1 MENSDDVPADLEHP
15 RSQRWAPLWR
25 KYLPDIP
32 SALRALD
39 QLAESDIHAYSID
52 LRQASSDIERDLQ
65 AIHSQPSFERSTT
78 VSTELE
84 DFGSYIRSLIAPIR
98 ALPDEIL
105 SVVFEHYVGNRRL
118 ILAYRDPI
126 WLLLH
131 VSRVWRSVASN
142 TPSLW
147 TKIDTSRITTY
158 VPRVPDARLDSVDMR
173 VVCTVLQ
180 SYLSNSSS
188 LPLDIYLCLWPDSR
202 WKPVVEMLWAHRQ
215 RWRTLYCRGSR
226 TDELE
231 QVRQDMP
238 SAGLPLLRS
247 YRYASDDI
255 AKDIAGQI
263 CFLPA
268 PKFRIL
274 QFGGRVQTI
283 TQSLPWSQIT
293 CYRGPAVTHDGQ
305 RILPLMVN
313 LEICDIYVNLSDRV
327 AWGDSAALCFCPRLR
342 VLSFDSSYNEHT
354 CAAYICAPMLWKLR
368 VSGAD
373 ENPSYFIEI
382 TARHGAALSTLSV
395 GYGYDDAILYE
406 ILKDC
411 PTLHTLI
418 LRQAY
423 YRTPPEPTWRLI
435 FAQLKNDPAMLSHL
449 RVLKVAPAPSLSIEG
464 LNAQLADIM
473 QLVQHLLALDT
484 RRLQA
489 VYIYV
494 HNVDAARRMLDQ
506 AYTTVMDTVNV
517 TVHAREEYRHEDDF
531 KELVRPP

>member
-1 MENSDDVPADLEHP
+1 MNSRHSV
-15 RSQRWAPLWR
+15 
-25 KYLPDIP
+25 
-32 SALRALD
+32 
-39 QLAESDIHAYSID
+39 
-52 LRQASSDIERDLQ
+52 ERPT
-65 AIHSQPSFERSTT
+65 A

-84 DFGSYIRSLIAPIR
+84 NFGLYIRSFIAPIR
-98 ALPDEIL
+98 ALPNEIL
-105 SVVFEHYVGNRRL
+105 SVIFEHYVGNRRL

-147 TKIDTSRITTY
+147 TKIDTSRLTTY
-158 VPRVPDARLDSVDMR
+158 VPRVSNARLDSVDMR

-188 LPLDIYLCLWPDSR
+188 LPLDIFLYLWPDSR
-202 WKPVVEMLWAHRQ
+202 WKPVVEMIWAHRQ

-231 QVRQDMP
+231 QVRQESP
-238 SAGLPLLRS
+238 SAGLLLLRS
-247 YRYASDDI
+247 YRYASDGI

-263 CFLPA
+263 CLLPA
-268 PKFRIL
+268 PKLRIL
-274 QFGGRVQTI
+274 QLGGRVQTI

-313 LEICDIYVNLSDRV
+313 LEICDIYMNLFDCA

-342 VLSFDSSYNEHT
+342 VLSLDRNYNEHT
-354 CAAYICAPMLWKLR
+354 CAAYICAPMLWQLR

-382 TARHGAALSTLSV
+382 TARHGAALSTLSI
-395 GYGYDDAILYE
+395 GYGYDDAVLYE
-406 ILKDC
+406 ILKNC
-411 PTLHTLI
+411 PILHTLI
-418 LRQAY
+418 LRQTY
-423 YRTPPEPTWRLI
+423 YPTPPEPTWKLI
-435 FAQLKNDPAMLSHL
+435 FAQLKDDPAMLSHL
-449 RVLKVAPAPSLSIEG
+449 RVLKVAPTPN
-464 LNAQLADIM
+464 LNVERLCTQLADIM

-489 VYIYV
+489 VYLYV
-494 HNVDAARRMLDQ
+494 HNVDAACRMLGQ
-506 AYTTVMDTVNV
+506 TVTTVMDAVNV